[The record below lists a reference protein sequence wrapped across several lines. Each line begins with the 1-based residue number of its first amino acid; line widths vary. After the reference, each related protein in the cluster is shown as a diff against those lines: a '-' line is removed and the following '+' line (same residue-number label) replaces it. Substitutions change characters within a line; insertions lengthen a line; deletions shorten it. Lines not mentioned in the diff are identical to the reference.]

1 MPREIYFI
9 FKKRVFCVVVVVVEV
24 VVESVVVVVVESI
37 NVDAKV
43 RNSSNGKDACGKN
56 I

>member
-1 MPREIYFI
+1 
-9 FKKRVFCVVVVVVEV
+9 VVEI
-24 VVESVVVVVVESI
+24 VVVESI